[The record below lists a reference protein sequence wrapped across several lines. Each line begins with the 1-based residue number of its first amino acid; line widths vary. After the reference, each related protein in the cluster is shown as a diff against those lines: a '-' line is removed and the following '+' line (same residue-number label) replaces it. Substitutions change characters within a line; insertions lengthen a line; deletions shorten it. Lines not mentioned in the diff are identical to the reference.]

1 MQFSKTSKVR
11 AHSFCCKVV
20 RSRETETNGEE
31 AKETESCGR
40 QLKGLMMEIKM
51 AKLQACY
58 NCCLLIQLAHCPFL
72 ASTSFGEFS
81 SSHQPNSVLLRYMKE
96 SEEVRRAMIPLDFI
110 KRGFLATLLLKEKKG
125 MERMLNLRIVKSRE
139 RLCLL
144 ILRMRTS
151 LSILRMRTSC

>member
-1 MQFSKTSKVR
+1 MILLSGHLSYVHIASLKVQVLQIFLFRKIPRKHNPNGVLIFSKVLMQFSKTSKVR

-72 ASTSFGEFS
+72 ASG
-81 SSHQPNSVLLRYMKE
+81 
-96 SEEVRRAMIPLDFI
+96 IPLCFFI
-110 KRGFLATLLLKEKKG
+110 WPVLFFSPTQFRFLFLSNIFILL
-125 MERMLNLRIVKSRE
+125 VDS
-139 RLCLL
+139 
-144 ILRMRTS
+144 TVS
-151 LSILRMRTSC
+151 S